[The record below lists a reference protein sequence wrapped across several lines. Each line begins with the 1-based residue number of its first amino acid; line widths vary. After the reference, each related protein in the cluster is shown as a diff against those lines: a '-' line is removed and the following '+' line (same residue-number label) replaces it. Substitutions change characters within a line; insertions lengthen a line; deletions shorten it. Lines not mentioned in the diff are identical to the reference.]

1 MSYKIEDLRN
11 TLIDM
16 IKTLNNK
23 DAVVDLD
30 RAKVAAS
37 LCGSNGSTAVPFAA
51 VRTAQNRQPRVQ
63 VSPSTINVAVPALQ
77 HSAMFGQCASW
88 HTV

>member
-16 IKTLNNK
+16 IKALNDK

-30 RAKVAAS
+30 RAKVAAELAQVVVNS
-37 LCGSNGSTAVPFAA
+37 AKAEVDFMRVTGGTGSGFIENTG
-51 VRTAQNRQPRVQ
+51 RR
-63 VSPSTINVAVPALQ
+63 PALK
-77 HSAMFGQCASW
+77 AVGGEDAA
-88 HTV
+88 

>member
-16 IKTLNNK
+16 IKALNDK

-30 RAKVAAS
+30 RAKVAAELAQVVVNS
-37 LCGSNGSTAVPFAA
+37 AKAEVDFMRVTGGTGSGFIENTGRRPTLKAVGGEDAA
-51 VRTAQNRQPRVQ
+51 
-63 VSPSTINVAVPALQ
+63 
-77 HSAMFGQCASW
+77 
-88 HTV
+88 

>member
-16 IKTLNNK
+16 IKTLNDK

-30 RAKVAAS
+30 RAKVAAELAQVVVNS
-37 LCGSNGSTAVPFAA
+37 AKAEVDFMRVTGGTGSGFIENTGRNPSALRAIKEDAA
-51 VRTAQNRQPRVQ
+51 
-63 VSPSTINVAVPALQ
+63 
-77 HSAMFGQCASW
+77 
-88 HTV
+88 

>member
-16 IKTLNNK
+16 IKTLNDK

-30 RAKVAAS
+30 RAKVAAELAQVVVNS
-37 LCGSNGSTAVPFAA
+37 AKAEVDFMRVTGGTGSGFIENTGRRPMLKSVRGEDAA
-51 VRTAQNRQPRVQ
+51 
-63 VSPSTINVAVPALQ
+63 
-77 HSAMFGQCASW
+77 
-88 HTV
+88 

>member
-16 IKTLNNK
+16 IKTLNDK

-30 RAKVAAS
+30 RAKVAAELAQVVVNS
-37 LCGSNGSTAVPFAA
+37 AKAEVDFMRVTGGTGSGFIENTGRRPMLKAVGGEDAA
-51 VRTAQNRQPRVQ
+51 
-63 VSPSTINVAVPALQ
+63 
-77 HSAMFGQCASW
+77 
-88 HTV
+88 

>member
-16 IKTLNNK
+16 IKTLNDK

-30 RAKVAAS
+30 RAKVAAELAQVVVNS
-37 LCGSNGSTAVPFAA
+37 AKAEVDFMRVTGGAGSGFIENTGRRPMLKSVGGEDAA
-51 VRTAQNRQPRVQ
+51 
-63 VSPSTINVAVPALQ
+63 
-77 HSAMFGQCASW
+77 
-88 HTV
+88 

>member
-16 IKTLNNK
+16 IKNLNDK

-30 RAKVAAS
+30 RAKVAAELAQVVVNS
-37 LCGSNGSTAVPFAA
+37 AKAEVDFMRVTGGTGSGFIENTGRRPTLKSVGEDAA
-51 VRTAQNRQPRVQ
+51 
-63 VSPSTINVAVPALQ
+63 
-77 HSAMFGQCASW
+77 
-88 HTV
+88 

>member
-16 IKTLNNK
+16 IKNLNDK

-30 RAKVAAS
+30 RAKVAAELAQVVVNS
-37 LCGSNGSTAVPFAA
+37 AKAEVDFMRVTGGTGSGFIENTGRNPAALRAVKEDAA
-51 VRTAQNRQPRVQ
+51 
-63 VSPSTINVAVPALQ
+63 
-77 HSAMFGQCASW
+77 
-88 HTV
+88 

>member
-16 IKTLNNK
+16 IKTLNDK

-30 RAKVAAS
+30 RAKVAAELAQVVVNS
-37 LCGSNGSTAVPFAA
+37 AKAEVDFMRVTGGTGSGFIENTGRNPAALRAVKEDAA
-51 VRTAQNRQPRVQ
+51 
-63 VSPSTINVAVPALQ
+63 
-77 HSAMFGQCASW
+77 
-88 HTV
+88 

>member
-16 IKTLNNK
+16 IKNLNDK

-30 RAKVAAS
+30 RAKVAAELAQVVVNS
-37 LCGSNGSTAVPFAA
+37 AKAEVDFMRVTGGTGSGFIENTG
-51 VRTAQNRQPRVQ
+51 RR
-63 VSPSTINVAVPALQ
+63 PALKV
-77 HSAMFGQCASW
+77 AGEEAA
-88 HTV
+88 

>member
-16 IKTLNNK
+16 IKTLNDK

-30 RAKVAAS
+30 RAKVAAELAQVVVNS
-37 LCGSNGSTAVPFAA
+37 AKAEVDFMRVTGGTGSGFIENTGRRPGLKAVGGEDAA
-51 VRTAQNRQPRVQ
+51 
-63 VSPSTINVAVPALQ
+63 
-77 HSAMFGQCASW
+77 
-88 HTV
+88 

>member
-16 IKTLNNK
+16 IKTLNDK

-30 RAKVAAS
+30 RAKVAAELAQVVVNSAKAEVDFMRVTGGTGSGFIENTGRRPS
-37 LCGSNGSTAVPFAA
+37 LKAVGGEDAA
-51 VRTAQNRQPRVQ
+51 
-63 VSPSTINVAVPALQ
+63 
-77 HSAMFGQCASW
+77 
-88 HTV
+88 

>member
-1 MSYKIEDLRN
+1 MNYKIEDLRN

-30 RAKVAAS
+30 RAKVAAELAQVVVNS
-37 LCGSNGSTAVPFAA
+37 AKAEVDFMRVTGGTGSGFIENTGRRPELKAVGREDAA
-51 VRTAQNRQPRVQ
+51 
-63 VSPSTINVAVPALQ
+63 
-77 HSAMFGQCASW
+77 
-88 HTV
+88 

>member
-16 IKTLNNK
+16 IKTLNDK

-30 RAKVAAS
+30 RAKVAAELAQVVVNS
-37 LCGSNGSTAVPFAA
+37 AKAEVDFMRVTGGTGSGFIENTGRRPTLKSVGWEDAA
-51 VRTAQNRQPRVQ
+51 
-63 VSPSTINVAVPALQ
+63 
-77 HSAMFGQCASW
+77 
-88 HTV
+88 